1 MGDLVIGGQRLEGGP
16 FANTTNDASLPELAQ
31 FLCPQGGKPNAE
43 ARDKH
48 KDDRRDSASPMSVCR
63 RGT

>member
-1 MGDLVIGGQRLEGGP
+1 MGDLVIDGAAPGGGP

-48 KDDRRDSASPMSVCR
+48 EDDWRHSTSPMSVCR